1 MSVEISSEM
10 LSQNLLYDLP
20 VKYNDAITLY
30 PIRMMYIFKFRFL
43 QMAIT
48 VRKDSIFQRKDV
60 IKMSYWEFIKN
71 ARLHPEAYQ
80 SPEVPLLSSYY
91 SIILDSFSFLCPVE
105 TTVEYNQETLDVYLN
120 KELITD
126 DIFDDIRRI
135 IIIQNDIDFNL
146 DEFMNLDTVHALE
159 RARAF
164 EAKKNNETADIE
176 DYIDSLV
183 IDLKSTNEYVMNLT
197 VRKFW
202 RYIKRINKHEQY
214 NACLNGQMSGMAT
227 FKEPLKHWM
236 TSIEVDDKYA
246 DVKTDESELREK
258 IG

>member
-1 MSVEISSEM
+1 MSVEIKKENFTSH
-10 LSQNLLYDLP
+10 LLFDLP
-20 VKYNDAITLY
+20 IQYDDCITIYPVKMNN
-30 PIRMMYIFKFRFL
+30 IFKFRLL

-60 IKMSYWEFIKN
+60 IKMGYFDFIKES
-71 ARLHPEAYQ
+71 ALHPENYQ
-80 SPEVPLLSSYY
+80 SIELPLLKSYY
-91 SIILDSFSFLCPVE
+91 SIIVESLTYLCQAD
-105 TTVEYNQETLDVYLN
+105 TTIEYHPQTLDLYIN
-120 KELITD
+120 KEYITNE
-126 DIFDDIRRI
+126 IFDDIRRI
-135 IIIQNDIDFNL
+135 IIMQNDIDFNI
-146 DEFMNLDTVHALE
+146 DEFMNIDTVHALE
-159 RARAF
+159 KARDF
-164 EAKKNNETADIE
+164 ESKKNKETADIE

-183 IDLKSTNEYVMNLT
+183 IDMKVTNEYVMHLSI
-197 VRKFW
+197 RKFW

-236 TSIEVDDKYA
+236 TSIEVDDKYS